1 MTRISPAFAVANWL
15 TTHCV
20 VGRPDRD
27 ALAAFEAECQ
37 EPRGKIVDSLLQLPP
52 APPDLLM
59 THDQGIALGVP
70 FGDLVEIFGSIEFGV
85 GRREG

>member
-1 MTRISPAFAVANWL
+1 
-15 TTHCV
+15 
-20 VGRPDRD
+20 
-27 ALAAFEAECQ
+27 
-37 EPRGKIVDSLLQLPP
+37 
-52 APPDLLM
+52 M